1 MHYSGGFIP
10 VYWMHSCKVSPYPE
24 PVLMRNILMLSVV
37 AEEVSYSANVDVLSN
52 KHREFLLVNLS
63 DVIRDYFN
71 M

>member
-1 MHYSGGFIP
+1 
-10 VYWMHSCKVSPYPE
+10 
-24 PVLMRNILMLSVV
+24 MLSVV

-52 KHREFLLVNLS
+52 KHRELLLVNLS